1 MGMKQTAVGTA
12 TLLLMNM
19 TRRRRHRRHNTA
31 AKVAGAFWFARIVW
45 RGLRS

>member
-1 MGMKQTAVGTA
+1 
-12 TLLLMNM
+12 MNM

-45 RGLRS
+45 RGLRA